1 MRLYILLFAAL
12 VGLDQLS
19 KYWIMAT
26 MNLYEV
32 REVIPGLFNLVYV
45 TNRGAAFSIFASVD
59 SPVRHYFFIAVNSLA
74 AIGLTVAVFK
84 MRSRSIFYV
93 VSFGLIA
100 AGAVG
105 NLIDRIR
112 FGAVIDFLD
121 FYVGSYHWPAFNVAD
136 SSICVGVGV
145 LFVLNI
151 IEIKRDKE
159 RRHQ

>member
-1 MRLYILLFAAL
+1 VRLYILLFAAL

>member
-1 MRLYILLFAAL
+1 VRLYILLFAAL

-151 IEIKRDKE
+151 TEIKRDKE